1 MNRARA
7 IATIAVL
14 LVSGAIARGQAVPSN
29 IGVNSTTMPAQLQ
42 NVGFD
47 PQLNA
52 QIPLDLPF
60 VDENGSNVQLRDYF
74 KQKPVVLAF
83 VYYGCPMLCNQVEQG
98 VVGSLRM
105 LSFTPGRDYEVVF
118 VSFDPRESPDMA
130 AQKKKSALA
139 HFRRPETASGWHFLT
154 GTKESID
161 AATKAANFRYSFD
174 TKTNLFAHASGI
186 MLLTPDGRISRY
198 FYGVEYPGRDM
209 RLGLVDASAGKIGTP
224 IDRVLLFCYQ
234 YDPSSATYSA
244 CYFENHPAGRNTH
257 GTLHRRRHSDF
268 SRRDATQ
275 AGMKRAQ
282 PRRHFKRTR
291 STLSVQ
297 AQFPLI
303 PEQASNFAPAVDLL
317 MLFIVAICLF
327 FAVAITAAVI
337 YFFFKYE
344 RKHQTEIGVPI
355 HGDMRLETAWIVV
368 PLVLAMAM
376 FAWGAVVYVDFR
388 HSPGDTLDIYVVGKQ
403 WMWKVQQPNGL
414 KEINEVHLP
423 VRSRRP
429 ADNG

>member
-7 IATIAVL
+7 IATTIAAL
-14 LVSGAIARGQAVPSN
+14 LVSGGVTRAQAIPSN
-29 IGVNSTTMPAQLQ
+29 VGVTSTPMPAQLQ

-60 VDENGSNVQLRDYF
+60 VDENGNNVQLRDYF

-98 VVGSLRM
+98 VVGALRM

-118 VSFDPRESPDMA
+118 VSFDPRESADMA

-139 HFRRPETASGWHFLT
+139 HFNRPETAAGWHFLT
-154 GTKESID
+154 GKKESID

-174 TKTNLFAHASGI
+174 AKTNLFAHASGI

-224 IDRVLLFCYQ
+224 IDHVLLFCYQ

-244 CYFENHPAGRNTH
+244 SILKIIRLGGILTVLCIVGAILIFR
-257 GTLHRRRHSDF
+257 
-268 SRRDATQ
+268 RRDATQ
-275 AGMKRAQ
+275 AGLKRSQ
-282 PRRHFKRTR
+282 PHRT
-291 STLSVQ
+291 L
-297 AQFPLI
+297 
-303 PEQASNFAPAVDLL
+303 N
-317 MLFIVAICLF
+317 
-327 FAVAITAAVI
+327 
-337 YFFFKYE
+337 E
-344 RKHQTEIGVPI
+344 R
-355 HGDMRLETAWIVV
+355 
-368 PLVLAMAM
+368 
-376 FAWGAVVYVDFR
+376 GA
-388 HSPGDTLDIYVVGKQ
+388 
-403 WMWKVQQPNGL
+403 N
-414 KEINEVHLP
+414 
-423 VRSRRP
+423 
-429 ADNG
+429 

>member
-7 IATIAVL
+7 IATIAAL
-14 LVSGAIARGQAVPSN
+14 LVSGGIARAQAVPSN
-29 IGVNSTTMPAQLQ
+29 VGVNSKTMPAQLQ

-174 TKTNLFAHASGI
+174 AKTNLFAHASGI

-224 IDRVLLFCYQ
+224 IDHVLLFCYQ

-244 CYFENHPAGRNTH
+244 SILKIIRLGGILTILCIVGGILIFR
-257 GTLHRRRHSDF
+257 
-268 SRRDATQ
+268 RRDAAQ
-275 AGMKRAQ
+275 ANMKGAH
-282 PRRHFKRTR
+282 PPGA
-291 STLSVQ
+291 L
-297 AQFPLI
+297 
-303 PEQASNFAPAVDLL
+303 N
-317 MLFIVAICLF
+317 
-327 FAVAITAAVI
+327 
-337 YFFFKYE
+337 E
-344 RKHQTEIGVPI
+344 R
-355 HGDMRLETAWIVV
+355 
-368 PLVLAMAM
+368 
-376 FAWGAVVYVDFR
+376 GA
-388 HSPGDTLDIYVVGKQ
+388 H
-403 WMWKVQQPNGL
+403 
-414 KEINEVHLP
+414 
-423 VRSRRP
+423 
-429 ADNG
+429 